1 VIRARSLLPP
11 WKQGAHVEIAKGGEV
26 HASPLRSRLPTMLTI
41 AIILAAGALVWTN
54 RAIISLIIDTLDGSK
69 PPSQA
74 CQP

>member
-1 VIRARSLLPP
+1 
-11 WKQGAHVEIAKGGEV
+11 
-26 HASPLRSRLPTMLTI
+26 MLTI

>member
-26 HASPLRSRLPTMLTI
+26 HASPTI

-54 RAIISLIIDTLDGSK
+54 RAIIGQIIDTLDGSK

-74 CQP
+74 GQP